1 MADIHIHRDHTLGL
15 ARAREVAARWATEA
29 EQQFSMQC
37 SSQCGPEGDVLSFT
51 RSGVKGELAVSAT
64 AFTLTAQLGFLLGPF
79 APTISA
85 QIEKNL
91 DDLLADNKA

>member
-15 ARAREVAARWATEA
+15 ARAREVAARWAAEA
-29 EQQFSMQC
+29 EQQFGMQC
-37 SSQCGPEGDVLSFT
+37 SSQCGPDGDVLSFS
-51 RSGVKGELAVSAT
+51 RSGVKGELAISAT
-64 AFTLTAQLGFLLGPF
+64 AFALTAQLGFLLGPF

-91 DDLLADNKA
+91 DDLLAKNKA